1 MKHKDFLIRLVFFS
15 GELDPEI
22 YSELYTMFPQNI
34 AHIFIRHICQPNEC
48 LLACQ
53 ERFIKVFENVPEE
66 RWTPFEDP
74 KYLETN
80 IQKLSTI

>member
-1 MKHKDFLIRLVFFS
+1 LKHKDFLIRLVFFS

-53 ERFIKVFENVPEE
+53 ERFIKVFEKVPGE

-74 KYLETN
+74 KYLEKN
-80 IQKLSTI
+80 IQKLITI